1 MFQAPQTTFAPQRP
15 DSAQRQRIATILEKV
30 AAMLECF
37 PDRADAPS
45 GMAQAETI
53 AQIFA
58 GYPDEVVDLLTNPV
72 SGMPVRQKWR
82 PTPFDVKQACE
93 EAFAPVRARLDRQ
106 RREAETRALLAAPVL
121 PRSERPT
128 LEELQQ
134 RNGGPS
140 WGISHS
146 SAKREEKPVK
156 SLAELEA
163 ERDSFVV
170 EDSPELKAAIQR
182 ILSEP

>member
-1 MFQAPQTTFAPQRP
+1 
-15 DSAQRQRIATILEKV
+15 
-30 AAMLECF
+30 
-37 PDRADAPS
+37 
-45 GMAQAETI
+45 MAQAETI

-93 EAFAPVRARLDRQ
+93 EAFAPVRARLERQ
-106 RREAETRALLAAPVL
+106 RREAETRALLSAPVL
-121 PRSERPT
+121 PRSERPS
-128 LEELQQ
+128 LDEM
-134 RNGGPS
+134 RKRYGGES

-146 SAKREEKPVK
+146 SACQEQKPVK

-163 ERDSFVV
+163 ARDSFVV
-170 EDSPELKAAIQR
+170 EDSPELKAAIGR
-182 ILSEP
+182 ILNGD